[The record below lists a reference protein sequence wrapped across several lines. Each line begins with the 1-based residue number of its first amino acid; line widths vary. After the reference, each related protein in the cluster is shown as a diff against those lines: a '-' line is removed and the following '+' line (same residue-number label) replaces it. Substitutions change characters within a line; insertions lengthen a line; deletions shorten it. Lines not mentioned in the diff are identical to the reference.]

1 MNKGRYCFTLQINV
15 KPKFCDFAVLRFAK
29 LKPNGIYRLVCQ
41 KQLQTKTT
49 QQTNTWSTSIKEALE
64 KGVKYVKR

>member
-29 LKPNGIYRLVCQ
+29 LKPNGIHRLA
-41 KQLQTKTT
+41 T

-64 KGVKYVKR
+64 KGVKYVKS